1 MTILQS
7 QIDDAPR
14 QLCIDLPP
22 EWEHQRVEVI
32 VRPLKDGLPQPSAV
46 ETPGEPANF
55 WQSVRD
61 MRAAPDFE
69 PIDWAPEEIDGWRE
83 RASREPF
90 QWPD

>member
-7 QIDDAPR
+7 QINDAPR

-32 VRPLKDGLPQPSAV
+32 VRPLTDCSPQASAV
-46 ETPGEPANF
+46 ETSVEPANF
-55 WQSVRD
+55 WHAVLN

-69 PIDWAPEEIDGWRE
+69 PIDWAPEEIYGWRD
-83 RASREPF
+83 RSIREPF